1 MSEMVVS
8 NLRSNVFLALIVFEL
23 FFLQLVLSSHP
34 VLSCHIT
41 IPREDCS
48 IQWYQNS
55 YTVYANKS
63 GDMTVTIEESS
74 ALLESLG
81 LNQIF

>member
-23 FFLQLVLSSHP
+23 FFLQPVLSS
-34 VLSCHIT
+34 HIT

-63 GDMTVTIEESS
+63 GDMTITIEESS
-74 ALLESLG
+74 VLLESLG